1 MITKLLEK
9 AFTEASKLPEQEQDS
24 FATWIL
30 EELGSER
37 RWKRTFAESQD
48 TLTELAREAIAEY
61 RAGQTQELD
70 PDEL

>member
-37 RWKRTFAESQD
+37 RWKRAFAESQD